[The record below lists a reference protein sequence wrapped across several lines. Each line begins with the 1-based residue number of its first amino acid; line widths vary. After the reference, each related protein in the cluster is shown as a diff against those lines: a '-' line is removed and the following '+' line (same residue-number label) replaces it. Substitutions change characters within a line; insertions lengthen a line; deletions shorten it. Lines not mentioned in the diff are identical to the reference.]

1 LAKELKLDKDTLE
14 HKLVFMPANRSTPFK
29 IEIETNKTVLLFC
42 NDVAT
47 FLMLDG
53 YGTKVSR
60 IACWIACLTIKGVL
74 EGSKG
79 CAVVVEQDSDL
90 EQRRCLWVRNKDQN
104 TRAPAYIWMLRC

>member
-1 LAKELKLDKDTLE
+1 MAKELKLDKDTLE

-53 YGTKVSR
+53 YGTKVVSR
-60 IACWIACLTIKGVL
+60 VGLYCLTNQGVL